1 MKYINKSDIH
11 MILLIPLIFAL
22 QEGFRLAY
30 SIVLFDNYSA
40 MFLCACYGGYIT
52 LRLFTTVQQMNA
64 VKKGLVRELEDINKI
79 GDKNWRD
86 KPRWIK

>member
-1 MKYINKSDIH
+1 M
-11 MILLIPLIFAL
+11 LLVPLIFGL
-22 QEGFRLAY
+22 QEGFRIAF

-52 LRLFTTVQQMNA
+52 LRLFTTVQQRNA
-64 VKKGLVRELEDINKI
+64 VKKGLVKELEDINKI
-79 GDKNWRD
+79 GDKDWRD